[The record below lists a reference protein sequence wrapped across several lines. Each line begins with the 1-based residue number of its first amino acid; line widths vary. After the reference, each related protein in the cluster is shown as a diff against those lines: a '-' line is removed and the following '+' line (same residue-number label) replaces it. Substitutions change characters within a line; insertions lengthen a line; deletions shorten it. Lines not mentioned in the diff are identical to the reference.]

1 MKPAHPSV
9 PVAAKRTSGRT
20 VQRLAVA
27 VSACCL
33 VFGGQM
39 PEHQKRKPGK
49 EEITQTLQL
58 PKELP
63 GAVTGETRRL
73 TFHVTPLSARGLLSA
88 QVRDALKSLTHETG
102 GNPVLKIRAFVA
114 GSGDLRRVRDLISE
128 VFTLHGLP
136 LPALSLIQAGGLPL
150 EGAQVVLEA
159 IAAGKK
165 EVSPHGLAF
174 FSAPVAATDN
184 PLDPVAPLAA
194 QSLDRLQRAIAAA
207 GSESSD
213 VVRVTCFLSSLENVA
228 TTRRLV
234 EAEYPRAALNFVQTQ
249 RSPSRA
255 LAACEAVA
263 RLTYDF
269 AGDRVTLRPTD
280 SEPTAALIGA
290 QHVVL
295 TGTQVSYGYQEA
307 NSRLAFERL
316 QKVLEGAGVS
326 GHDVAF
332 AYYYPLADP
341 LAAQVRK
348 LRMEFFGVSAA
359 SLVLFEGLPGM
370 DAGFAVDVVAVKD

>member
-1 MKPAHPSV
+1 M
-9 PVAAKRTSGRT
+9 AAKRTSGRT
-20 VQRLAVA
+20 FKRLAVA
-27 VSACCL
+27 VSFGCL

-39 PEHQKRKPGK
+39 PEYKKPKPGK

-88 QVRDALKSLTHETG
+88 QVRDALKSLAHETS
-102 GNPVLKIRAFVA
+102 GNTVLKIRAFVA

-174 FSAPVAATDN
+174 FSAPIAATDN

-194 QSLDRLQRAIAAA
+194 QSLDRLQRAVSAA

-213 VVRVTCFLSSLENVA
+213 VVRVTCFLSSLENLA
-228 TTRRLV
+228 ATRRLV
-234 EAEYPRAALNFVQTQ
+234 EAEYPRAALNYVQTQ

-263 RLTYDF
+263 RLRRDTGRRISFQPED
-269 AGDRVTLRPTD
+269 A
-280 SEPTAALIGA
+280 EPTTALVAAP
-290 QHVVL
+290 HVVL

-326 GHDVAF
+326 ARDVAF
-332 AYYYPLADP
+332 AHYYPLADP

-348 LRMEFFGVSAA
+348 LRTEFFGASAA